1 MPGRTLAPR
10 LRQIITG
17 RRAPGRVETKGLGGR
32 VRSFWR
38 PYVVLGQPYSNDWNT
53 DRAVREGFEVN
64 PWIYRAVHVIA
75 SAAVARTIRLRQND
89 PVDGVPIDKAA
100 DPTRLLH
107 VFNVQANPWERAKVF
122 RYRLI
127 AQWLLSSRGVFVEVV
142 RTRAGRIGMLNLL
155 DPDLVEIIPTRELL
169 PDGTEAVDP
178 IGAFRVTVNDGTGPY
193 NELPRYNPK
202 STFAQQTNSVLWVRS
217 PHPTL
222 MFRGMTPMQAAAM
235 SADMDR
241 AARGYNRRFMDNDGR
256 PGGVLMV
263 KGDVADNTLE
273 ILEARF
279 NGGPSSAGRTSAIEG
294 DAMEWVDTS
303 GNPRDTQWSESMDR
317 MRKEISMT
325 FGTPESVLG
334 DASGR
339 TFDNADAEFEIWW
352 STTMSDMLGMLDDQL
367 DILTGSY
374 DDMLFLRHDLSD
386 VWVLGRHKREMITQA
401 ASDFA
406 AGLITLDEYRIIAGK
421 PPLDI
426 PASRVVYLPSG
437 KVPAGQSDED
447 VAAVAELQMLGS
459 PQPADPGAEAQHG
472 AMVGSQAGARL
483 AGDINAARTLRVV
496 GPSRAPAALER
507 RDALTAELD
516 WEGKE
521 SRARP
526 EVVPALWQ

>member
-1 MPGRTLAPR
+1 
-10 LRQIITG
+10 
-17 RRAPGRVETKGLGGR
+17 VEAKSLGGR
-32 VRSFWR
+32 VKSFFR
-38 PYVVLGQPYSNDWNT
+38 QYVVTGQPYSNDWNT

-75 SAAVARTIRLRQND
+75 SAAVARTIQLRQGD
-89 PVDGVPIDKAA
+89 PVDGVPIKKVA

-107 VFNVQANPWERAKVF
+107 VFNVQSNPWERAKVF

-127 AQWLLSSRGVFVEVV
+127 AQWLLSSRGVYIEVV

-155 DPDLVEIIPTRELL
+155 DPDLVEIIPTREVL
-169 PDGTEAVDP
+169 PDGTEAIDP

-193 NELPRYNPK
+193 NTLPRYNPGA
-202 STFAQQTNSVLWVRS
+202 TFAQQTNSVLWVRS

-256 PGGVLMV
+256 PGGILMV
-263 KGDVADNTLE
+263 KGTVQDNALE

-279 NGGPSSAGRTSAIEG
+279 NGGPSSAGRTSAVQG

-317 MRKEISMT
+317 MLKEVSMT
-325 FGTPESVLG
+325 FGTPTSVLG
-334 DASGR
+334 DSSGR

-374 DDMLFLRHDLSD
+374 DDMLYLRHDLSD
-386 VWVLGRHKREMITQA
+386 VWVLGRHKREMIKTA
-401 ASDFA
+401 GEDFA
-406 AGLITLDEYRIIAGK
+406 AGLITLDEYRIIAGM
-421 PPLDI
+421 PPLNI
-426 PASRVVYLPSG
+426 PASRVVFLPSG
-437 KVPAGQSDED
+437 KIAAGQNDDD
-447 VAAVAELQMLGS
+447 VAEVAKLPMIGS
-459 PQPADPGAEAQHG
+459 PQPADVGAEAQRG
-472 AMVGSQAGARL
+472 AMIGSQAGARL
-483 AGDINAARTLRVV
+483 AGDINNARSLRVV

-507 RDALTAELD
+507 RDALAVEPD

-526 EVVPALWQ
+526 EPVTALWQ